1 MEAIYH
7 IPAMLR
13 ETIEGL
19 AVKPGGVYVDVTF
32 GGGGHSRAILERLTN
47 PTPASKPHLYSFDQD
62 IEAYENVQR
71 DDVRCTKESR
81 ITSGTTDKTINGGNN
96 AAERDKEENKEG
108 HLYSFDQDIEAFN
121 NSQLTIHNSQSE
133 DGDEGFVNNPRWTFV
148 HSNFRY
154 LKNWMDYYGVK
165 EIDGLLA
172 DLGVSFHHFDCPE
185 RGFSFRFSASLD
197 MRMNQTA
204 KRTAADII
212 NTYSEEDLARIF
224 WLYGEMKN
232 GRGIARNICKA
243 RLQKPILRTEEL
255 IEAAFK
261 LKVESLK
268 LKEVEELRFHPRP
281 LPPHEG
287 EGGRIT
293 SGTTDK
299 TINGGKN
306 AAEQDKERDSAEYRR
321 EQDKEKGAGLKTR
334 EQNEEDGNP
343 PSMADTRELEIPAQY
358 KKDLARL
365 FQALRIEVNDEM
377 GALREMLVAAR
388 DLLKPGGRI
397 AILTYHSLEDRL
409 VKNFLRSGNLE
420 GNIEKDFYGNAI
432 TPFDVIEKGRTA
444 SDDEVERNPRSRSA
458 KLRVGRKK

>member
-1 MEAIYH
+1 MGSEVYH
-7 IPAMLR
+7 IPAMLK

-19 AVKPGGVYVDVTF
+19 AIKPGGVYVDVTF
-32 GGGGHSRAILERLTN
+32 GGGGHSRAILERMAN
-47 PTPASKPHLYSFDQD
+47 PTPALP
-62 IEAYENVQR
+62 
-71 DDVRCTKESR
+71 SR
-81 ITSGTTDKTINGGNN
+81 EGG
-96 AAERDKEENKEG
+96 K
-108 HLYSFDQDIEAFN
+108 LYSFDQDIEAFN
-121 NSQLTIHNSQSE
+121 NSQSE
-133 DGDEGFVNNPRWTFV
+133 DGDEGFVNNPNWTFV

-185 RGFSFRFSASLD
+185 RGFSFRFSAPLD

-212 NTYSEEDLARIF
+212 NSYSEEELARIF

-243 RLQKPILRTEEL
+243 RSQKPILRTEEL
-255 IEAAFK
+255 I
-261 LKVESLK
+261 
-268 LKEVEELRFHPRP
+268 
-281 LPPHEG
+281 
-287 EGGRIT
+287 
-293 SGTTDK
+293 
-299 TINGGKN
+299 N
-306 AAEQDKERDSAEYRR
+306 AALHIQI
-321 EQDKEKGAGLKTR
+321 
-334 EQNEEDGNP
+334 NP
-343 PSMADTRELEIPAQY
+343 PCMADTKEMEIPAQY

-420 GNIEKDFYGNAI
+420 GTIEKDFYGNAI
-432 TPFDVIEKGRTA
+432 TPFDVIEKGRVA
-444 SDDEVERNPRSRSA
+444 SEDEVERNPRSRSA
-458 KLRVGRKK
+458 KLRVAERKAKP